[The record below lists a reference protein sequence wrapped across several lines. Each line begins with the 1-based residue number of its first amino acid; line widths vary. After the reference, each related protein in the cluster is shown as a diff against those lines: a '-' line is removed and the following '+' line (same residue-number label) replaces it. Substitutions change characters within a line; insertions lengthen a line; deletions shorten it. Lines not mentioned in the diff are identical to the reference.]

1 MTEDTLL
8 GYARAA
14 MNHAYAPYS
23 GFLVGA
29 ALLTKKGDVYQGC
42 NIENASYGATVC
54 AERTAIW
61 KAVSEGEREFD
72 SIAIVCSENR
82 KAYPC
87 GICLQVMSEFLPE
100 GRVILEDSE
109 GWCVYT
115 VQELLPNAFAL
126 KKQEREGKQET
137 GLYE

>member
-8 GYARAA
+8 GYAKEA
-14 MNHAYAPYS
+14 MKHAYAPYS
-23 GFLVGA
+23 GFCVGA
-29 ALLTKKGDVYQGC
+29 ALLTKEGVVYQGC

-54 AERTAIW
+54 AERTAIL

-72 SIAIVCSENR
+72 SIAIVCSEDR

-100 GRVILEDSE
+100 GRVILEDSR
-109 GWCVYT
+109 GRCVYR
-115 VQELLPNAFAL
+115 VQELLPNAFAM
-126 KKQEREGKQET
+126 QNGESEMR
-137 GLYE
+137 